1 MNDRDLDLSFETSKA
16 LAVHLGQDAGAEIS
30 TILRRMAAQIDD
42 LKRTKVEVTSVVPE
56 VKERKAFDW

>member
-16 LAVHLGQDAGAEIS
+16 LAVHLGQDAGTEIS

-42 LKRTKVEVTSVVPE
+42 LKRSKVEVTSVVPE

>member
-16 LAVHLGQDAGAEIS
+16 LAVHLGQDAGSEIS

-42 LKRTKVEVTSVVPE
+42 LKRSKVEVTSVVPE